1 MSHFKKSEYCLVFFA
16 RALCSLGFNSFG
28 LDFLTPLSN
37 LLPATLL
44 LLVGSCQK
52 ATKTNDMQGLFKK

>member
-28 LDFLTPLSN
+28 LDFDTIVKPSSGNFVIASRLLSE
-37 LLPATLL
+37 
-44 LLVGSCQK
+44 GHE
-52 ATKTNDMQGLFKK
+52 DE